1 MNRIATAIDDQKK
14 NIKDRLANGL
24 TTRKALDELYENLD
38 MQLDEYCRFQDLK
51 SLAVADE
58 TLTLDEG
65 QTIYQ
70 YLGNT
75 PEVFNKQALAVKVIL
90 TQLFRNLMEKAV
102 AAR

>member
-1 MNRIATAIDDQKK
+1 MNRIATAIDDQNK

-24 TTRKALDELYENLD
+24 TTRKALNELYENLD
-38 MQLDEYCRFQDLK
+38 MELDEYCRFQDLK

-58 TLTLDEG
+58 TLSLDEG

-75 PEVFNKQALAVKVIL
+75 PEVFNKQVLAVKTVL
-90 TQLFRNLMEKAV
+90 TEVFRSLMQKAV
-102 AAR
+102 AAK